1 MLCGDA
7 MKSEHLKS
15 EVTAYDAYIEAMD
28 EIMPHLSVAEQTV
41 YNRLLRLTH
50 AKGFASTR
58 CKYSDLV
65 EMCGISLSTLQRA
78 LRGLRAK
85 KLIQT
90 VWQSHGA
97 STFHVHLLST
107 LTRRPAFFPLKKH
120 IQSRAQQSVPHPP
133 IYQSFSEED
142 RDLFLS
148 CKRALSPQRLNA
160 ITEEAVEQLTEE
172 YGGEPSGFSDESLRD
187 KVDEL
192 VMKEVFGPER
202 QTRYQHLFV
211 TERDA

>member
-1 MLCGDA
+1 
-7 MKSEHLKS
+7 MKNEHLKS

-65 EMCGISLSTLQRA
+65 GLCGISLSTLQRA
-78 LRGLRAK
+78 LRGLRTK

-97 STFHVHLLST
+97 STFHVNLLST
-107 LTRRPAFFPLKKH
+107 LPRRPVFFPQKTKKQR
-120 IQSRAQQSVPHPP
+120 QSYAAPPHPP
-133 IYQSFSEED
+133 IYLSFSDED
-142 RDLFLS
+142 RHLFLS
-148 CKRALSPQRLNA
+148 CKRALSPQRLNM
-160 ITEEAVEQLTEE
+160 ITEQAVEQLTEE
-172 YGGEPSGFSDESLRD
+172 YGGEPSSFSDESLRD

-202 QTRYQHLFV
+202 QARYQHLFA
-211 TERDA
+211 TEGDA

>member
-1 MLCGDA
+1 
-7 MKSEHLKS
+7 MKNEHLKS
-15 EVTAYDAYIEAMD
+15 ELTVYDAYIEAMD
-28 EIMPHLSVAEQTV
+28 EIMPFLSVAEQTV

-50 AKGFASTR
+50 AKGLASTC

-65 EMCGISLSTLQRA
+65 ELCGISLSTLQRA

-107 LTRRPAFFPLKKH
+107 LPRRPAFFPKQTKATKQAV
-120 IQSRAQQSVPHPP
+120 IQIPHPP
-133 IYQSFSEED
+133 ICMSFSDED
-142 RDLFLS
+142 RDLFIS

-160 ITEEAVEQLTEE
+160 ITEQAVEHLTEE

-202 QTRYQHLFV
+202 QARYLSLFSPP
-211 TERDA
+211 RYL